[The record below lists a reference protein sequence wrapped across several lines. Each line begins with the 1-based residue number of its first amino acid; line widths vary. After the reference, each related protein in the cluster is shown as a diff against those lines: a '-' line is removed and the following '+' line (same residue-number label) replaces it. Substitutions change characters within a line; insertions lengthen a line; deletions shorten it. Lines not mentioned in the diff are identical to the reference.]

1 VHSLEISSLV
11 SRDAAVT
18 FLFGTMRAALLIA
31 EKEIADAIILQYAT
45 NLTVDGMISVLE
57 TEHVMNSMLR
67 PQLRDQLRFVLPGFA
82 EREAQ
87 READRVELETLR
99 AVVKE
104 DKEARECVICFVHPK
119 NVLMI
124 PCMHMAMCQQ
134 CFNTNKPT
142 HCPICRADV
151 SSGEVY
157 YT

>member
-1 VHSLEISSLV
+1 
-11 SRDAAVT
+11 
-18 FLFGTMRAALLIA
+18 MRAALLIA

-104 DKEARECVICFVHPK
+104 DKEARECVVCFVHPK
-119 NVLMI
+119 NVLLL

-134 CFNTNKPT
+134 CFDKNKPK
-142 HCPICRADV
+142 HCPICRGDV